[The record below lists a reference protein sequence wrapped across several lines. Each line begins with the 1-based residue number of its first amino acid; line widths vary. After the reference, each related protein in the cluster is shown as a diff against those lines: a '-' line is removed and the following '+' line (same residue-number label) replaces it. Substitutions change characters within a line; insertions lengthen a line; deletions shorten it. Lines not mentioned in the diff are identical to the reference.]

1 MTGHRPNRLH
11 RPWTVLGSRELLDAD
26 PFLKVRVE
34 TVELPDG
41 RRIDDYYQF
50 DQPSFACIFA
60 ETTDGRIVTYR
71 QYRHGP
77 RKVGLVFPG
86 GHLSP
91 GEEPLA
97 AAKRELME
105 ETGME
110 AEAWTDL
117 GAYIVNA
124 NQGGAW
130 SHMFH
135 ATGCRR
141 IADPVADPISAPIS
155 APISDDLE
163 DTEILLLTRAELLE
177 GIGRGEMHLLTQI
190 ALVSM
195 VWQADIARVLSRP
208 HPPDAASPATAR

>member
-1 MTGHRPNRLH
+1 MRRH
-11 RPWTVLGSRELLDAD
+11 RPWTVLDSRDLLDAS
-26 PFLKVRVE
+26 PFLKLRVE

-41 RRIDDYYQF
+41 RRIDDYYQIEA
-50 DQPSFACIFA
+50 PSFACVLA
-60 ETTDGRIVTYR
+60 ETEDGRIITYR

-77 RKVGLVFPG
+77 RRVGLTFPG

-97 AAKRELME
+97 AAKRELLE

-110 AEAWTDL
+110 AARWVDL
-117 GAYIVNA
+117 GGYIVNA

-135 ATGCRR
+135 ATGCR
-141 IADPVADPISAPIS
+141 PVADPV
-155 APISDDLE
+155 SDDLE
-163 DTEILLLTRAELLE
+163 DTEILFLTRAELLAA
-177 GIGRGEMHLLTQI
+177 IGRGEMHLLTQI

-195 VWQADIARVLSRP
+195 VWQSDIARALGAP
-208 HPPDAASPATAR
+208 TPPT

>member
-1 MTGHRPNRLH
+1 MTRH
-11 RPWTVLGSRELLDAD
+11 RPWTVLDSRDLVDAD
-26 PFLKVRVE
+26 PFLKLRVE

-41 RRIDDYYQF
+41 RRIDDYYQL
-50 DQPSFACIFA
+50 DMPSFACVFA
-60 ETTDGRIVTYR
+60 ETEDGRIVVYR
-71 QYRHGP
+71 QYRHGT
-77 RKVGLVFPG
+77 RRVGLVFPG

-91 GEEPLA
+91 GEDPLD
-97 AAKRELME
+97 AAKRELLE

-117 GAYIVNA
+117 GGYMVNA
-124 NQGGAW
+124 NQGGAV

-141 IADPVADPISAPIS
+141 VAEPL
-155 APISDDLE
+155 SDDLE
-163 DTEILLLTRAELLE
+163 DTEILHLTHDELLA

-195 VWQADIARVLSRP
+195 VWQTEIARAVAQ
-208 HPPDAASPATAR
+208 PPTTLATAPTNALGDPA

>member
-1 MTGHRPNRLH
+1 MPGHRPYRLH
-11 RPWTVLGSRELLDAD
+11 RPWTVLGSRELLDAE
-26 PFLKVRVE
+26 PFLRVRVE

-60 ETTDGRIVTYR
+60 ETADGRIVTYR

-91 GEEPLA
+91 GEDPLA
-97 AAKRELME
+97 AARRELME

-110 AEAWTDL
+110 AESWTDL

-141 IADPVADPISAPIS
+141 VADPV
-155 APISDDLE
+155 SDDLE
-163 DTEILLLTRAELLE
+163 DTEILFLTRTELQE
-177 GIGRGEMHLLTQI
+177 AIGRGEMHLLTQI

-195 VWQADIARVLSRP
+195 VWQADIARAVSRP
-208 HPPDAASPATAR
+208 RPPDTTSRGKAG